1 MLANG
6 IRQTTTGGAADLTL
20 ALIAGFPPFSAK
32 YSVGA
37 NGDPIPYGIKRDSDG
52 VGVEWGIGHLSTA
65 TNFVRDRAI
74 ITWDG
79 TTYSDNSPTLL
90 NLSTGGPYTIDVSDN
105 PALRP
110 NSPNGSDPGVGAT
123 RYLLG
128 GQWCGNPGASV
139 TLAAGTAQIVPFRLD
154 VPEKSS
160 GISVKVTTAATT
172 GTTKNMRVALY
183 RYDKA
188 GRIGNLV
195 AESAAISVAGTGVK
209 NFLFPA
215 PVRLD
220 PDWYFI
226 AILADGN
233 PGIVATNGQGIAG
246 ICPMWGVPGGDPT
259 GRYTVAS
266 KAVAYVDTGSCFPSP
281 LGVVSYGA
289 DWAVSTPC
297 PTLMAVSA

>member
-6 IRQTTTGGAADLTL
+6 IRQSTLGFATDQTLTV
-20 ALIAGFPPFSAK
+20 IAGFPPFSAK

-37 NGDPIPYGIKRDSDG
+37 NGDPIPYGVKRDSDG

-74 ITWDG
+74 VTWDG
-79 TTYSDNSPTLL
+79 TTYIDNSPTIL

-105 PALRP
+105 PTLRP
-110 NSPNGSDPGVGAT
+110 SSPYGSDSGVGVT
-123 RYLLG
+123 RYLMG

-139 TLAAGTAQIVPFRLD
+139 ALVAGTAQIVPFRLD

-160 GISVKVTTAATT
+160 GLSVKINTGATT
-172 GTTKNMRVALY
+172 GTTKNMRAALY
-183 RYDKA
+183 HYDKA
-188 GRIGNLV
+188 GHIGNLI
-195 AESAAISVAGTGVK
+195 AESSSMSVAGTGVIK
-209 NFLFPA
+209 FLFPSI
-215 PVRLD
+215 VRLD
-220 PDWYFI
+220 PDWYFV
-226 AILADGN
+226 AMLADGN
-233 PGIVATNGQGIAG
+233 PGIIGTNGQGIAG

-266 KAVAYVDTGSCFPSP
+266 KSITYVDTGSCFPSP

-289 DWAVSTPC
+289 DWVVLTPC
-297 PTLMAVSA
+297 PTMMVVSA